1 MNFNPTKPIAKDY
14 EDNLTTK
21 AKRHCMRKFV
31 TFGLILLGGMLSPAL
46 AQKVDPEL
54 PLVLAGKMPLYPI
67 MARAARV
74 EGIVKIKITTDG
86 KKITSLEVESGPP
99 MLARFAKENILT
111 WQFAEHK
118 PTTFVTTFDYAFEEK
133 AECGYSNGTAI
144 LNLPLK
150 VHVSA
155 KPVSICDPAVEI
167 KPAGHSSPAS
177 RE

>member
-1 MNFNPTKPIAKDY
+1 
-14 EDNLTTK
+14 
-21 AKRHCMRKFV
+21 MRKFV
-31 TFGLILLGGMLSPAL
+31 TVGLIMLGGMLSPVL
-46 AQKVDPEL
+46 AQKVEQQL
-54 PLVLAGKMPLYPI
+54 PLVLAGSMPLYSI
-67 MARAARV
+67 IARAARV
-74 EGIVKIKITTDG
+74 EGIVTIKVTTDG

-118 PTTFVTTFDYAFEEK
+118 PTTFVTTFDYAFEET
-133 AECGYSNGTAI
+133 AECGYSNGTTI

-155 KPVSICDPAVEI
+155 KQVSTCDPAEEI